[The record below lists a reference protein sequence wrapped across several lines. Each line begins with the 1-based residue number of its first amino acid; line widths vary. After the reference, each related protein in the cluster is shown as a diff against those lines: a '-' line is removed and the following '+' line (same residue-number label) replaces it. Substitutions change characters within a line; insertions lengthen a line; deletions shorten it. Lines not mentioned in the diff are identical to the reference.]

1 MKDINVS
8 RKWAYVLE
16 SSYKIKGRKSYV
28 SLLCLAKTIFEL
40 YARYDP
46 YFYINANNM
55 TDKNVQKLKS
65 ELLELTDAGIGVV
78 TKIDTVKKNVLG
90 KPTNLLKVVCTTPS
104 IIPKLQSYLSE
115 YQCFEYKIPFALRY
129 LLDNQIEP
137 LSLVKYERS
146 GRLIKK
152 ILDKKEHS
160 LPKLKVVCF
169 DIEVYSKGL
178 PSPTGH
184 DPIIMISISK
194 NGKSKVLTYREV
206 DKKNA
211 VVLSDEKEMLLKFFD
226 EIKNAHILTGYN
238 TSAFDIPYIIKRCK
252 VLGIDPV
259 FVNGV
264 PQVKKHGMITYA
276 HVPGVVH
283 IDLFPMVKFFDRIGA
298 ISVSRYTLGQVYK
311 DLFSVGE
318 TTKEIMEDGN
328 FIGAWDDDKKRNM
341 LFEYSLGD
349 ADMTYKIFEYVF
361 PLMVELARASKASL
375 FDVSVASS
383 SKLVERLLMYESI
396 KCNDVIPP
404 IPNVNAIS
412 ERMKNPIAGAY
423 VKLPEPG
430 IYEDIV
436 VFDFSS
442 LYPTIIVSHNIDP
455 ATVNNECDEYYE
467 SPVGHKFCKKQKG
480 LIPTVLKKL
489 IQTRLKLKSELKKYD
504 RNSKKYKELFPKVQ
518 ALKILA
524 NSFYGYLGYPRSRW
538 YSRECAESVT
548 AWARHYIKWVMEEA
562 EKYGFKVI
570 YGDTDSTFLLLGD
583 KKISDATKFLK
594 YINSKLPG
602 MMELGFEDYYPRGIF
617 VSKKNTGGKGA
628 KKKYALINKKG
639 YIKIRGFEL
648 VRRDWS
654 SIARKT
660 QKKVLEIILS
670 EGDKRKAVN
679 YVRKVIENLKNNK
692 IPVKD
697 TAIRTV
703 IRKRLD
709 KYDVTSPETSAALKG
724 VERGEKITSGAMI
737 DYVITKGSG
746 SISERAE
753 LLKYAENYDPDYY
766 VNNQILPAVLKILKE
781 LGVTKD
787 ELLGRGKQQSLSG
800 FFG

>member
-1 MKDINVS
+1 M
-8 RKWAYVLE
+8 
-16 SSYKIKGRKSYV
+16 
-28 SLLCLAKTIFEL
+28 
-40 YARYDP
+40 
-46 YFYINANNM
+46 
-55 TDKNVQKLKS
+55 
-65 ELLELTDAGIGVV
+65 
-78 TKIDTVKKNVLG
+78 
-90 KPTNLLKVVCTTPS
+90 
-104 IIPKLQSYLSE
+104 
-115 YQCFEYKIPFALRY
+115 
-129 LLDNQIEP
+129 
-137 LSLVKYERS
+137 
-146 GRLIKK
+146 
-152 ILDKKEHS
+152 
-160 LPKLKVVCF
+160 
-169 DIEVYSKGL
+169 
-178 PSPTGH
+178 
-184 DPIIMISISK
+184 
-194 NGKSKVLTYREV
+194 
-206 DKKNA
+206 
-211 VVLSDEKEMLLKFFD
+211 
-226 EIKNAHILTGYN
+226 
-238 TSAFDIPYIIKRCK
+238 
-252 VLGIDPV
+252 
-259 FVNGV
+259 
-264 PQVKKHGMITYA
+264 
-276 HVPGVVH
+276 
-283 IDLFPMVKFFDRIGA
+283 
-298 ISVSRYTLGQVYK
+298 
-311 DLFSVGE
+311 
-318 TTKEIMEDGN
+318 
-328 FIGAWDDDKKRNM
+328 
-341 LFEYSLGD
+341 
-349 ADMTYKIFEYVF
+349 
-361 PLMVELARASKASL
+361 
-375 FDVSVASS
+375 
-383 SKLVERLLMYESI
+383 
-396 KCNDVIPP
+396 
-404 IPNVNAIS
+404 
-412 ERMKNPIAGAY
+412 
-423 VKLPEPG
+423 
-430 IYEDIV
+430 
-436 VFDFSS
+436 
-442 LYPTIIVSHNIDP
+442 
-455 ATVNNECDEYYE
+455 
-467 SPVGHKFCKKQKG
+467 
-480 LIPTVLKKL
+480 